1 MKPLPFLA
9 SALTGI
15 LLAATLSGP
24 ALAASPETHT
34 NTPGTAAAGVSEPTA
49 GLGDAGTGKDDTEPG
64 ATAVDPAQD
73 VDPAAAD
80 TDGTPSETTVDAQ
93 TDEVTELSVDSS
105 DVTIIGATWEGEDP
119 DLEIRTRDGN
129 GWSEWESLPTDDEG
143 GPDVSSAEAA
153 QIPAASS
160 QSQSVA
166 LPVLDSDAVEV
177 RAADEQADTDD
188 LQITQVST
196 AVTKADAQVAKSAG
210 GVSAHSATG
219 PALDAQISAKDLRSK
234 IVTRKQWGA
243 NEKLVRCATDKTSSA
258 KGVFIHHTAGSNSYS
273 KAQAPAI
280 IRGYLAYHTQNRGWC
295 DLGYNFLV
303 DKYGTMYEGRAG
315 SLDKA
320 VTGAHASGFNSWTI
334 GISVLGTYSSAA
346 PSSAAQ
352 TSVKRLV
359 AWKAGQYGFNPT
371 GKMTLT
377 SGGGGTSKFALGKK
391 VSLNVVAGHR
401 DTSYTECPGLAFY
414 NKLGSIR
421 SGAKALMPELS
432 PPPTKAPVKSPAPKP
447 KTYPTKGAIGT
458 YYQKNVA
465 KTGKPVGPEKK
476 LKNPNGAY
484 QTFAK
489 GTVYWSKSTGA
500 HFLTKG
506 QIRVAY
512 KRVKYEKGV
521 LGFPSSDKKTFKH
534 RKSARYQN
542 FRSGMI
548 TWSPQ
553 TGSDVIYG
561 GFLTKWKKMGSE
573 RSKLGLPKADRTL
586 KHGVKRQNFER
597 GYMTY
602 TKKTGIKVYI
612 RK

>member
-15 LLAATLSGP
+15 LLTATLSGP
-24 ALAASPETHT
+24 ALAATPETHT
-34 NTPGTAAAGVSEPTA
+34 NTPGASAA
-49 GLGDAGTGKDDTEPG
+49 
-64 ATAVDPAQD
+64 
-73 VDPAAAD
+73 
-80 TDGTPSETTVDAQ
+80 DGTPSERTVDAQ
-93 TDEVTELSVDSS
+93 TDEVTTLPVDSS

-119 DLEIRTRDGN
+119 ELEIRTRDGN
-129 GWSEWESLPTDDEG
+129 SWSTWESLPTDDEG
-143 GPDVSSAEAA
+143 GPDAVSAEAA
-153 QIPAASS
+153 QIPAASH

-166 LPVLDSDAVEV
+166 LPVLDSDTVEV
-177 RAADEQADTDD
+177 RAADKQADTDD

-210 GVSAHSATG
+210 GVSTHSATG
-219 PALDAQISAKDLRSK
+219 PAVDAQISAKDLRAK

-243 NEKLVRCATDKTSSA
+243 DEKLVRCATDKTSSA

-280 IRGYLAYHTQNRGWC
+280 IRGYLAFHTQNRGWC

-377 SGGGGTSKFALGKK
+377 SGGGGTSKYALGKK

-421 SGAKALMPELS
+421 TGAKALVPELT
-432 PPPTKAPVKSPAPKP
+432 PPPTKAPTKSPAPKP
-447 KTYPTKGAIGT
+447 KAYPTKGAIGS
-458 YYQKNVA
+458 YYQKNA
-465 KTGKPVGPEKK
+465 GKTGKPVGSEKK

-484 QTFAK
+484 QSFAK

-521 LGFPSSDKKTFKH
+521 LGFPSSDKQTFKY
-534 RKSARYQN
+534 RKSARYQR
-542 FRSGMI
+542 FHSGMI

-561 GFLTKWKKMGSE
+561 GFLTKWKKMGYE
-573 RSKLGLPKADRTL
+573 RSTLGLPTADRTV
-586 KHGVKRQNFER
+586 KNGVKRQNFER

-602 TKKTGIKVYI
+602 TKKTGIRVHI
-612 RK
+612 RR

>member
-1 MKPLPFLA
+1 MKPLQFCA

-15 LLAATLSGP
+15 LLTATLSGS
-24 ALAASPETHT
+24 ALAATPETHT
-34 NTPGTAAAGVSEPTA
+34 NTPGVSAADVSETA
-49 GLGDAGTGKDDTEPG
+49 PGLGDAGLGEDDSG
-64 ATAVDPAQD
+64 DATTADDSAQGGD
-73 VDPAAAD
+73 AAAD
-80 TDGTPSETTVDAQ
+80 DTDDTPSETTVDAR
-93 TDEVTELSVDSS
+93 TDEVTTVPLDTS
-105 DVTIIGATWEGEDP
+105 DVTIIGAAWEGEDP
-119 DLEIRTRDGN
+119 ELEIRTRDGD
-129 GWSEWESLPTDDEG
+129 GWTAWESLPTDDEG
-143 GPDVSSAEAA
+143 GPDLTSAEAA
-153 QIPAASS
+153 QIPADSHR
-160 QSQSVA
+160 SQSVA
-166 LPVLDSDAVEV
+166 LPVLDADAVEV

-196 AVTKADAQVAKSAG
+196 AVTRADAQVAKSAG
-210 GVSAHSATG
+210 GLSTQAATG
-219 PALDAQISAKDLRSK
+219 PAVDAQITAKDLRTK

-243 NEKLVRCATDKTSSA
+243 DEKLVRCATDKTSSA

-334 GISVLGTYSSAA
+334 GISVLGTYTSSA
-346 PSSAAQ
+346 PSTAAQ
-352 TSVKRLV
+352 NSVKQLV
-359 AWKAGQYGFNPT
+359 AWKSGQYGFNPT

-377 SGGGGTSKFALGKK
+377 SGGGATSKYALGKK
-391 VSLNVVAGHR
+391 VSLNVVSGHR
-401 DTSYTECPGLAFY
+401 DTSYTECPGIAFY
-414 NKLGSIR
+414 NRLGSIR
-421 SGAKALMPELS
+421 TGAKALVPGLT
-432 PPPTKAPVKSPAPKP
+432 PPPTKAPAPKP
-447 KTYPTKGAIGT
+447 SPKTKSYKTKGAIGS
-458 YYQKNVA
+458 YYKKHSA

-476 LKNPNGAY
+476 LTNPNGAY
-484 QTFAK
+484 QTFSE
-489 GTVYWSKSTGA
+489 GTVYWSKKTGA

-506 QIRVAY
+506 AIRKAY

-521 LGFPSSDKKTFKH
+521 IGFPSSDKQTFKH

-548 TWSPQ
+548 TWSPS
-553 TGSDVIYG
+553 TSSHVIYG
-561 GFLTKWKKMGSE
+561 GFLTKWKKMGWE
-573 RSKLGLPKADRTL
+573 RSKLGLPTADRTV
-586 KHGVKRQNFER
+586 KNGTKRQNFER
-597 GYMTY
+597 GHMTY

>member
-15 LLAATLSGP
+15 LLTATLSGP
-24 ALAASPETHT
+24 ALAATPETHT
-34 NTPGTAAAGVSEPTA
+34 NTPGASAA
-49 GLGDAGTGKDDTEPG
+49 
-64 ATAVDPAQD
+64 
-73 VDPAAAD
+73 
-80 TDGTPSETTVDAQ
+80 DGTPSERTVDAQ
-93 TDEVTELSVDSS
+93 TDEVTTLPVDSS

-119 DLEIRTRDGN
+119 ELEIRTRDGN
-129 GWSEWESLPTDDEG
+129 SWSAWESLPTDDEG
-143 GPDVSSAEAA
+143 GPDAVSAEAA
-153 QIPAASS
+153 QIPAASH

-166 LPVLDSDAVEV
+166 LPVLDSDTVEV
-177 RAADEQADTDD
+177 RAADKQADTDD

-210 GVSAHSATG
+210 GVSTHSATG
-219 PALDAQISAKDLRSK
+219 PAVDAQISAKDLRAK

-243 NEKLVRCATDKTSSA
+243 DEKLVRCATDKTSSA

-280 IRGYLAYHTQNRGWC
+280 IRGYLAFHTQNRGWC

-377 SGGGGTSKFALGKK
+377 SGGGGTSKYALGKK

-421 SGAKALMPELS
+421 TGAKALVPELT
-432 PPPTKAPVKSPAPKP
+432 PPPTKAPTKSPAPKP
-447 KTYPTKGAIGT
+447 KAYPTKGAIGS
-458 YYQKNVA
+458 YYQKNA
-465 KTGKPVGPEKK
+465 GKTGKPVGSEKK

-484 QTFAK
+484 QSFAK

-521 LGFPSSDKKTFKH
+521 LGFPSSDKQTFKY
-534 RKSARYQN
+534 RKSARYQR
-542 FRSGMI
+542 FHSGMI

-561 GFLTKWKKMGSE
+561 GFLTKWKKMGYE
-573 RSKLGLPKADRTL
+573 RSTLGLPTADRTV
-586 KHGVKRQNFER
+586 KNGVKRQNFER

-602 TKKTGIKVYI
+602 TKKTGIRVHI
-612 RK
+612 RR

>member
-15 LLAATLSGP
+15 LLTATLSGP
-24 ALAASPETHT
+24 ALAATPGTPT
-34 NTPGTAAAGVSEPTA
+34 NTPGATAA
-49 GLGDAGTGKDDTEPG
+49 DGTPS
-64 ATAVDPAQD
+64 
-73 VDPAAAD
+73 
-80 TDGTPSETTVDAQ
+80 DGTPSERTVDAQ
-93 TDEVTELSVDSS
+93 TDEVTTLPVDSS

-119 DLEIRTRDGN
+119 ELEIRTRDGN
-129 GWSEWESLPTDDEG
+129 GWSAWESLPTDDEG
-143 GPDVSSAEAA
+143 GPDAVSAEAA
-153 QIPAASS
+153 QIPAASH

-177 RAADEQADTDD
+177 RAADKQADTDD

-196 AVTKADAQVAKSAG
+196 AVTKADAQVAKSPG
-210 GVSAHSATG
+210 GVSTHSATG
-219 PALDAQISAKDLRSK
+219 PAVDAQISAKDLRAK

-243 NEKLVRCATDKTSSA
+243 DEKLVRCATDKTSSA

-280 IRGYLAYHTQNRGWC
+280 IRGYLAFHTQNRGWC

-377 SGGGGTSKFALGKK
+377 SGGGGTSKYALGKK

-421 SGAKALMPELS
+421 TGAKALVAELT
-432 PPPTKAPVKSPAPKP
+432 PPPTKAPTKSPAPKPAPKP
-447 KTYPTKGAIGT
+447 KTYPTKGAIGS
-458 YYQKNVA
+458 YYQKNA
-465 KTGKPVGPEKK
+465 GKTGKPVGSEKK
-476 LKNPNGAY
+476 LKNSNGAY
-484 QTFAK
+484 QSFAK

-521 LGFPSSDKKTFKH
+521 LGFPSSDKQTFKY
-534 RKSARYQN
+534 RKSARYQR
-542 FRSGMI
+542 FHSGMI

-561 GFLTKWKKMGSE
+561 GFLTKWKKLGYE
-573 RSKLGLPKADRTL
+573 RSKLGLPTADRTV
-586 KHGVKRQNFER
+586 KNGVKRQNFER

-602 TKKTGIKVYI
+602 TKKTGIKVLT

>member
-15 LLAATLSGP
+15 LLTATLSGP
-24 ALAASPETHT
+24 ALAATPETHT
-34 NTPGTAAAGVSEPTA
+34 NTPGASAA
-49 GLGDAGTGKDDTEPG
+49 
-64 ATAVDPAQD
+64 
-73 VDPAAAD
+73 
-80 TDGTPSETTVDAQ
+80 DGTPSERTVDAQ
-93 TDEVTELSVDSS
+93 TDEVTTLPVDSS

-119 DLEIRTRDGN
+119 ELEIRTRDGN
-129 GWSEWESLPTDDEG
+129 SWSAWESLPTDDEG
-143 GPDVSSAEAA
+143 GPDAVSAEAA
-153 QIPAASS
+153 QIPAASH

-166 LPVLDSDAVEV
+166 LPVLDSDTVEV
-177 RAADEQADTDD
+177 RAADKQADTDD

-210 GVSAHSATG
+210 GVSTHSATG
-219 PALDAQISAKDLRSK
+219 PAVDAQISAKDLRAK

-243 NEKLVRCATDKTSSA
+243 DEKLVRCATDKTSSA

-315 SLDKA
+315 SLDRA

-377 SGGGGTSKFALGKK
+377 SGGGGTSKYALGKK

-421 SGAKALMPELS
+421 TGAKALVPELT
-432 PPPTKAPVKSPAPKP
+432 PPPTKAPTKSPAPKP
-447 KTYPTKGAIGT
+447 KTYPTKGAIGS
-458 YYQKNVA
+458 YYQKNA
-465 KTGKPVGPEKK
+465 GKTGKPVGSEKK

-484 QTFAK
+484 QSFAK

-521 LGFPSSDKKTFKH
+521 LGFPSSDKQTFKY
-534 RKSARYQN
+534 RKSARYQR
-542 FRSGMI
+542 FHSGMI

-561 GFLTKWKKMGSE
+561 GFLTKWKKMGYE
-573 RSKLGLPKADRTL
+573 RSTLGLPTADRTV
-586 KHGVKRQNFER
+586 KNGVKRQNFER

-602 TKKTGIKVYI
+602 TKKTGIRVHI
-612 RK
+612 RR

>member
-15 LLAATLSGP
+15 LLTATLSGP
-24 ALAASPETHT
+24 ALAATPETHT
-34 NTPGTAAAGVSEPTA
+34 NTPGASAA
-49 GLGDAGTGKDDTEPG
+49 
-64 ATAVDPAQD
+64 
-73 VDPAAAD
+73 
-80 TDGTPSETTVDAQ
+80 DGTPSERTVDAQ
-93 TDEVTELSVDSS
+93 TDEVTTLPVDSS

-119 DLEIRTRDGN
+119 ELEIRTRDGN
-129 GWSEWESLPTDDEG
+129 SWSTWESLPTDDEG
-143 GPDVSSAEAA
+143 GPDAVSAEAA
-153 QIPAASS
+153 QIPAASH

-166 LPVLDSDAVEV
+166 LPVLDSDTVEV
-177 RAADEQADTDD
+177 RAADKQADTDD

-210 GVSAHSATG
+210 GVSTHSATG
-219 PALDAQISAKDLRSK
+219 PAVDAQISAKDLRAK

-243 NEKLVRCATDKTSSA
+243 DEKLVRCATDKTSSA

-280 IRGYLAYHTQNRGWC
+280 IRGYLAFHTQNRGWC

-377 SGGGGTSKFALGKK
+377 SGGGGTSKYALGKK

-421 SGAKALMPELS
+421 TGAKALVPELT
-432 PPPTKAPVKSPAPKP
+432 PPPTKAPTKSPAPKP
-447 KTYPTKGAIGT
+447 KTYPTKGAIGS
-458 YYQKNVA
+458 YYQKNA
-465 KTGKPVGPEKK
+465 GKTGKPVGSEKK

-484 QTFAK
+484 QSFAK

-521 LGFPSSDKKTFKH
+521 LGFPSSDKQTFKY
-534 RKSARYQN
+534 RKSARYQR
-542 FRSGMI
+542 FHSGMI

-561 GFLTKWKKMGSE
+561 GFLTKWKKMGYE
-573 RSKLGLPKADRTL
+573 RSTLGLPTADRTV
-586 KHGVKRQNFER
+586 KNGVKRQNFER

-602 TKKTGIKVYI
+602 TKKTGIRVHI
-612 RK
+612 RR

>member
-15 LLAATLSGP
+15 LLTATLTGP
-24 ALAASPETHT
+24 ALAATQETPT
-34 NTPGTAAAGVSEPTA
+34 NTSGASATTEDSARGGGAANDDTA
-49 GLGDAGTGKDDTEPG
+49 GT
-64 ATAVDPAQD
+64 PA
-73 VDPAAAD
+73 
-80 TDGTPSETTVDAQ
+80 ETTVDAQ
-93 TDEVTELSVDSS
+93 TDEVTTLPLDSS
-105 DVTIIGATWEGEDP
+105 DVTIVGATWEGDDP

-129 GWSEWESLPTDDEG
+129 GWSAWETLPTDDEG
-143 GPDVSSAEAA
+143 GPDLSSAEAA
-153 QIPAASS
+153 QIPAASH

-177 RAADEQADTDD
+177 RAADPRADTDD

-210 GVSAHSATG
+210 GVGTHSATG
-219 PALDAQISAKDLRSK
+219 PALNAQISAKDLRAK

-243 NEKLVRCATDKTSSA
+243 DEKLVRCATDKTSSA

-280 IRGYLAYHTQNRGWC
+280 IRGYLTYHTQNRGWC

-346 PSSAAQ
+346 PSTAAQ

-377 SGGGGTSKFALGKK
+377 SGGGGTSKYPLGRK

-421 SGAKALMPELS
+421 TGAKALVRELT
-432 PPPTKAPVKSPAPKP
+432 PPPTKSPVPKPAPKP
-447 KTYPTKGAIGT
+447 KSYPTKGAIGS
-458 YYQKNVA
+458 YYQKNA
-465 KTGKPVGPEKK
+465 GKTGQPVGSEKK

-484 QTFAK
+484 QSFAK

-512 KRVKYEKGV
+512 KRAKYEKGV
-521 LGFPSSDKKTFKH
+521 LGFPSSDKQTFKY
-534 RKSARYQN
+534 RKSARYQR
-542 FRSGMI
+542 FHSGMI

-561 GFLTKWKKMGSE
+561 GFLTKWKKLGYE
-573 RSKLGLPKADRTL
+573 RSKLGLPTADRTV
-586 KHGVKRQNFER
+586 KNGVKRQNFER

-602 TKKTGIKVYI
+602 TKKTGIKVHI

>member
-15 LLAATLSGP
+15 LLTATLSGP
-24 ALAASPETHT
+24 GLAATPETHT
-34 NTPGTAAAGVSEPTA
+34 NTPGAS
-49 GLGDAGTGKDDTEPG
+49 
-64 ATAVDPAQD
+64 
-73 VDPAAAD
+73 AAD
-80 TDGTPSETTVDAQ
+80 GTSSDGTSSDGTPSERTVDAQ
-93 TDEVTELSVDSS
+93 TDEVTTLPVDSS

-119 DLEIRTRDGN
+119 ELEIRTRDGK
-129 GWSEWESLPTDDEG
+129 GWSAWESLPTDDEG
-143 GPDVSSAEAA
+143 GPDAVSAEAA
-153 QIPAASS
+153 QIPATSH

-166 LPVLDSDAVEV
+166 LPVLDSDTVEV
-177 RAADEQADTDD
+177 RAKDKQADTDD

-196 AVTKADAQVAKSAG
+196 AVTEADAQVAKSAG
-210 GVSAHSATG
+210 GVTTHSATG
-219 PALDAQISAKDLRSK
+219 PAVDAQISTKDLRAK

-243 NEKLVRCATDKTSSA
+243 DEKLVRCATDKTSSA

-280 IRGYLAYHTQNRGWC
+280 IRGYLAFHTQNRGWC

-377 SGGGGTSKFALGKK
+377 SGGGGTSKYALGKK

-421 SGAKALMPELS
+421 SGAKALMPELT
-432 PPPTKAPVKSPAPKP
+432 PPPTKTPTKSPTPKP
-447 KTYPTKGAIGT
+447 KTYPTKGAIGS
-458 YYQKNVA
+458 YYQKNA
-465 KTGKPVGPEKK
+465 GKTGKPVGSEKN

-484 QTFAK
+484 QSFAK

-521 LGFPSSDKKTFKH
+521 LGFPSSDKQTFKH
-534 RKSARYQN
+534 RKSARYQR
-542 FRSGMI
+542 FHSGMI

-561 GFLTKWKKMGSE
+561 GFLTK
-573 RSKLGLPKADRTL
+573 
-586 KHGVKRQNFER
+586 
-597 GYMTY
+597 
-602 TKKTGIKVYI
+602 
-612 RK
+612 

>member
-15 LLAATLSGP
+15 LLTATLSGP
-24 ALAASPETHT
+24 ALAATPETHT
-34 NTPGTAAAGVSEPTA
+34 NTPGASAA
-49 GLGDAGTGKDDTEPG
+49 
-64 ATAVDPAQD
+64 
-73 VDPAAAD
+73 
-80 TDGTPSETTVDAQ
+80 DGTPSERTVDAQ
-93 TDEVTELSVDSS
+93 TDEVTTLPVDSS

-119 DLEIRTRDGN
+119 ELEIRTRDGN
-129 GWSEWESLPTDDEG
+129 SWSAWESLPTDDEG
-143 GPDVSSAEAA
+143 GPDAVSAEAA
-153 QIPAASS
+153 QIPAASH

-166 LPVLDSDAVEV
+166 LPVLDSDTVEV
-177 RAADEQADTDD
+177 RAADKQADTDD

-210 GVSAHSATG
+210 GVSTHSATG
-219 PALDAQISAKDLRSK
+219 PAVDAQISAKDLRAK

-243 NEKLVRCATDKTSSA
+243 DEKLVRCATDKTSSA

-280 IRGYLAYHTQNRGWC
+280 IRGYLAFHTQNRGWC

-377 SGGGGTSKFALGKK
+377 SGGGGTSKYALGKK

-421 SGAKALMPELS
+421 TGAKALVPELT
-432 PPPTKAPVKSPAPKP
+432 PPPTKAPTKSPAPKP
-447 KTYPTKGAIGT
+447 KTYPTKGAIGS
-458 YYQKNVA
+458 YYQKNA
-465 KTGKPVGPEKK
+465 GKTGKPVGSEKK

-484 QTFAK
+484 QSFAK

-521 LGFPSSDKKTFKH
+521 LGFPSSDKQTFKY
-534 RKSARYQN
+534 RKSARYQR
-542 FRSGMI
+542 FHSGMI

-561 GFLTKWKKMGSE
+561 GFLTKWKKMGYE
-573 RSKLGLPKADRTL
+573 RSTLGLPTADRTV
-586 KHGVKRQNFER
+586 KNGVKRQNFER

-602 TKKTGIKVYI
+602 TKKTGIRVHI
-612 RK
+612 RR

>member
-15 LLAATLSGP
+15 LLTATLSGP
-24 ALAASPETHT
+24 ALAATPETHT
-34 NTPGTAAAGVSEPTA
+34 NTPGASAAG
-49 GLGDAGTGKDDTEPG
+49 
-64 ATAVDPAQD
+64 
-73 VDPAAAD
+73 
-80 TDGTPSETTVDAQ
+80 GTPSERTVDAQ
-93 TDEVTELSVDSS
+93 TDEVTTLPVDSS
-105 DVTIIGATWEGEDP
+105 DVTIIGATWEGDDP
-119 DLEIRTRDGN
+119 ELEIRTRDGN
-129 GWSEWESLPTDDEG
+129 GWSAWESLPTDDGG
-143 GPDVSSAEAA
+143 GPDAVSAEAA
-153 QIPAASS
+153 QIPAASH

-166 LPVLDSDAVEV
+166 LPVLDSDTVEV
-177 RAADEQADTDD
+177 RAADKQADTDD

-196 AVTKADAQVAKSAG
+196 AVTKADAQVANSAG
-210 GVSAHSATG
+210 GVSTHSATG
-219 PALDAQISAKDLRSK
+219 PAVDAQISAKDLRAK

-243 NEKLVRCATDKTSSA
+243 DEKLVRCATDKTSSA

-280 IRGYLAYHTQNRGWC
+280 IRGYLAFHTQNRGWC

-377 SGGGGTSKFALGKK
+377 SGGGGTSKYALGKK

-421 SGAKALMPELS
+421 TGAKALVPELT
-432 PPPTKAPVKSPAPKP
+432 PPPTKAPTKTPAPKP
-447 KTYPTKGAIGT
+447 KTYPTKGAIGS
-458 YYQKNVA
+458 YYQKNA
-465 KTGKPVGPEKK
+465 GKTGKPVGSEKK

-484 QTFAK
+484 QSFAK

-521 LGFPSSDKKTFKH
+521 LGFPSNDKQTFKY
-534 RKSARYQN
+534 RKSARYQR
-542 FRSGMI
+542 FHSGMI

-561 GFLTKWKKMGSE
+561 GFLTKWKKMGYECST
-573 RSKLGLPKADRTL
+573 LGLPTADRTV
-586 KHGVKRQNFER
+586 KNGVKRQNFER

-602 TKKTGIKVYI
+602 TKKTGIKVHI
-612 RK
+612 RR